1 MFALGRKTNP
11 ILVPVTTS
19 QVNWSNKLEF
29 PGNSKVFPSDKAQRF
44 DFPILPDISTIKQ
57 LHKLA
62 TWRSCIVA
70 PYFLNNNLVVNVLAS
85 YPLGKQ
91 SANLLVL
98 STYQRQGLRRHNPIA
113 LRATEP
119 GSDPDLVE

>member
-70 PYFLNNNLVVNVLAS
+70 PYFLNNNLVVN
-85 YPLGKQ
+85 
-91 SANLLVL
+91 LLVL